1 MWELI
6 NKISAICG
14 IFGFLISICSIFSS
28 IDKSALILFCSIFFN
43 IFIIKILNS
52 QKQEY
57 NKNSTI
63 HYEKLQSILDCIYQ
77 DEIITPQICDSLIQE
92 LLSIKLNFSLM
103 LSFSYHYKIRHCIK
117 QLQKNELDVNNKII
131 RNDLNY
137 IVARLQKRSNYE
149 H

>member
-14 IFGFLISICSIFSS
+14 ILGFLISI
-28 IDKSALILFCSIFFN
+28 CSIFFN

-52 QKQEY
+52 QKKEY
-57 NKNSTI
+57 NKNSNI

>member
-14 IFGFLISICSIFSS
+14 ILGFLISI
-28 IDKSALILFCSIFFN
+28 CSIFFN

-92 LLSIKLNFSLM
+92 L
-103 LSFSYHYKIRHCIK
+103 
-117 QLQKNELDVNNKII
+117 
-131 RNDLNY
+131 
-137 IVARLQKRSNYE
+137 
-149 H
+149 

>member
-14 IFGFLISICSIFSS
+14 ILGFLISI
-28 IDKSALILFCSIFFN
+28 CSIFFN

-77 DEIITPQICDSLIQE
+77 DEIMYTFGKE
-92 LLSIKLNFSLM
+92 
-103 LSFSYHYKIRHCIK
+103 
-117 QLQKNELDVNNKII
+117 NET
-131 RNDLNY
+131 
-137 IVARLQKRSNYE
+137 
-149 H
+149 